1 MTATWPSPGRVA
13 RLVEAAGEGPI
24 GRALEVAKRCSS
36 RAIQDSRCDLPSA
49 AFTPRDTTLG
59 DILDTPY
66 AHDDRITIWLIMIAG
81 GTTTTTNRLT
91 QM

>member
-1 MTATWPSPGRVA
+1 M
-13 RLVEAAGEGPI
+13 EAAGEGPI
-24 GRALEVAKRCSS
+24 GRASIGGREEVVFALAPS
-36 RAIQDSRCDLPSA
+36 RAIQGSRGDLPSA
-49 AFTPRDTTLG
+49 AFIPGDTTPG